1 VNVATATKATIAIP
15 ARRRSIGKA
24 YAQARPGYHW
34 AAVKRVAVV
43 FGTRP
48 EAIKMAP
55 VVHELRRHADL
66 ETRLIVTAQHREMLD
81 QVLAAFDLR
90 PDRDLDLMRPGAGL
104 AELTARLVGALDEAL
119 ADERPDFVLVQGD
132 TTTVFTAGLAAFYR
146 QIPVGHVEA
155 GLRSGDRYDP
165 FPEEINRRL
174 AGVVATLHFAPTE
187 RARANLRRE
196 GVPDQAI
203 SLTGNT
209 AIDAL
214 RYTLERL
221 PPPPP
226 ASDRRLILTTLHRRE
241 NWGARMRSACEGLR
255 DVLAERADV
264 ELVLPMHRNPVV
276 RATIQEVL
284 GGQERVELTEPL
296 DYPGLVDLQRRAHLV
311 VTDSG
316 GIQEEAPSL
325 GKPILVLRETT
336 ERPEGV
342 EAGCARLIGTD
353 RARVRAET
361 LRLLDDPAA
370 YAAMARVANP
380 YGDGRAA
387 ERIVA
392 AVRAHL
398 GLAVTLPTGRVG

>member
-1 VNVATATKATIAIP
+1 
-15 ARRRSIGKA
+15 
-24 YAQARPGYHW
+24 
-34 AAVKRVAVV
+34 
-43 FGTRP
+43 
-48 EAIKMAP
+48 
-55 VVHELRRHADL
+55 
-66 ETRLIVTAQHREMLD
+66 
-81 QVLAAFDLR
+81 
-90 PDRDLDLMRPGAGL
+90 MRPGAGL
-104 AELTARLVGALDEAL
+104 GELTARLVGALDETL
-119 ADERPDFVLVQGD
+119 AAERPDFVLVQGD
-132 TTTVFTAGLAAFYR
+132 TTTAFVGGLAAFYR

-187 RARANLRRE
+187 RARANLRQE
-196 GVPDQAI
+196 GVPDEAI
-203 SLTGNT
+203 HLTGNT

-214 RYTLERL
+214 RYTLARL
-221 PPPPP
+221 PNGPPR
-226 ASDRRLILTTLHRRE
+226 SDRRLILMTLHRRE
-241 NWGARMRSACEGLR
+241 NWGARMRSACEGVL

-264 ELVLPMHRNPVV
+264 ELVLPMHRNPIV
-276 RATIQEVL
+276 RETIQSVL
-284 GGQERVELTEPL
+284 GGQARVDLTEPL
-296 DYPGLVDLQRRAHLV
+296 DYPGLVDLQRRAALV
-311 VTDSG
+311 MTDSG

-353 RARVRAET
+353 RIRVRAEA
-361 LRLLDDPAA
+361 LRLLDDPSA

-392 AVRAHL
+392 AVRGHL
-398 GLAVTLPTGRVG
+398 GLG

>member
-1 VNVATATKATIAIP
+1 LA
-15 ARRRSIGKA
+15 S
-24 YAQARPGYHW
+24 
-34 AAVKRVAVV
+34 VKRVAVV

-55 VVHELRRHADL
+55 VVHALRGQADL
-66 ETRLIVTAQHREMLD
+66 ETRVIATAQHREMLD
-81 QVLAAFDLR
+81 QVMAAFAIR

-119 ADERPDFVLVQGD
+119 ADERPDCVLVQGD
-132 TTTVFTAGLAAFYR
+132 TTTVFAAGLGAFYR

-165 FPEEINRRL
+165 FPEEVNRRL
-174 AGVVATLHFAPTE
+174 AGVLATLHFAPTE

-196 GVPDQAI
+196 GVAEEAI
-203 SLTGNT
+203 FLTGNT

-214 RYTLERL
+214 RYTLAQL
-221 PPPPP
+221 PPQPPEP
-226 ASDRRLILTTLHRRE
+226 GRRTILMTLHRRE
-241 NWGARMRSACEGLR
+241 NWGARMRSVCEGVR
-255 DVLAERADV
+255 DVLRERPDV
-264 ELVLPMHRNPVV
+264 DLVLPMHRNPVV
-276 RATIQEVL
+276 RETIQDVL
-284 GGQERVELTEPL
+284 GDQPRVELTEPVE
-296 DYPGLVDLQRRAHLV
+296 YPRLVDLQRRAFLV
-311 VTDSG
+311 MTDSG

-342 EAGCARLIGTD
+342 EAGCARLVGTE
-353 RARVRAET
+353 RARVRAEA

-370 YAAMARVANP
+370 YRAMAQVANP

-392 AVRAHL
+392 AVRVHL
-398 GLAVTLPTGRVG
+398 GLGAGPAGPR